1 MIRLKMKKMGKMKKK
16 MKKTKKTK
24 KMKKTKKATNSR
36 INIIPFFLRAFL
48 WMCVVSYHV
57 GVRIEHVRWMRVD
70 KEFVTK
76 KRIHERGSE

>member
-1 MIRLKMKKMGKMKKK
+1 MIEDEEDEEDEEKDEEN
-16 MKKTKKTK
+16 KKTKKTK
-24 KMKKTKKATNSR
+24 KMTNSR
-36 INIIPFFLRAFL
+36 IDIIPFFLRAFL

-76 KRIHERGSE
+76 KRIHESGSE